1 MVQASVEILR
11 LRFKASAKLES
22 KATVKILRLWFKAS
36 VEVSR
41 LPRTQKRSLS
51 LGNEASIDDTVQG

>member
-11 LRFKASAKLES
+11 LWFKASAKLES
-22 KATVKILRLWFKAS
+22 KATVKILKLWFM
-36 VEVSR
+36 EVSR

-51 LGNEASIDDTVQG
+51 LSNEASIVDAIQGQR